1 LANSRDACRQDR
13 GDLGYRATGIAALCE
28 GAEVWLSGR
37 RGEVL
42 DAVGLIFGNCE
53 LNVDDSSV
61 RRE

>member
-1 LANSRDACRQDR
+1 
-13 GDLGYRATGIAALCE
+13 
-28 GAEVWLSGR
+28 VWLSGR

-42 DAVGLIFGNCE
+42 DAVGLIFGDSE